1 MNTIQINDIIFHYQK
16 IGTGKPVVL
25 VHGNGED
32 HTIFKTEIEQ
42 LVSAGYC
49 VYAPD
54 SRGHGATGASNPPVS
69 EFHYTDMSDD
79 IYAFIQALHLE
90 KPAYYGHSDGGIIGL
105 LLELRHP
112 GTVGIM
118 AISGTNLSPDGLDE
132 SFVAE
137 CREMYEKSPDPQT
150 ALMMNKIPFSRL
162 GCSGIVA
169 DLEPAVRCQMQW
181 LFDTGQHLRIPVEIL
196 LTVVQRIIV
205 FRTTEMRI
213 LIAEMLHGVVS
224 AVQRNADAP
233 GVLTQ
238 RIRTVFKQCCKS
250 AVFQSIDLVLKV
262 DQCSLDTVNIIF
274 IDRNPTGIM
283 VAFFTDNSQ
292 ICGQRI
298 HTDRFT
304 ASSVMNTELL

>member
-1 MNTIQINDIIFHYQK
+1 MNTIQINNIIFHYQK
-16 IGTGKPVVL
+16 AGSGKPVVL

-54 SRGHGATGASNPPVS
+54 SRGHGATGANNPPVR
-69 EFHYTDMSDD
+69 EFHYADMSDD

-137 CREMYEKSPDPQT
+137 CREMYEKSPDPLT
-150 ALMMNKIPFSRL
+150 ALML
-162 GCSGIVA
+162 H
-169 DLEPAVRCQMQW
+169 EPHIDSE
-181 LFDTGQHLRIPVEIL
+181 LLHNITIPVLITAGEHDLIKAEE
-196 LTVVQRIIV
+196 TR
-205 FRTTEMRI
+205 R
-213 LIAEMLHGVVS
+213 IAESLPQSKLTIVE
-224 AVQRNADAP
+224 NADH
-233 GVLTQ
+233 GSYV
-238 RIRTVFKQCCKS
+238 
-250 AVFQSIDLVLKV
+250 
-262 DQCSLDTVNIIF
+262 VNSE
-274 IDRNPTGIM
+274 IM
-283 VAFFTDNSQ
+283 
-292 ICGQRI
+292 G
-298 HTDRFT
+298 
-304 ASSVMNTELL
+304 ELLIQFLEEHNY